1 MIYLRHTKERMMIMK
16 KYFNAILI
24 AALLTTTIY
33 GAQITKKI
41 EVIFNSINIMVNGEK
56 VKADNLV
63 HEGTTYVPLR
73 DISELLG
80 KEVTW
85 IGETKTAHINDDNI
99 KQQHPVALMTME
111 NGDQVKIELYPE
123 VAPITV
129 KNFLTLIDKGFYDG
143 LTFHRVI
150 PGFMA
155 QGGDPTGEGSGGSGQ
170 FIQGEFSENGIK
182 NDILHTR
189 GTLSMA
195 RSSHHDSASSQFF
208 IVVED
213 SEFLNGEY
221 AGFGKVIEGMDVVD
235 QIVNTQTAPNDK
247 PLTPQIIKSIKVTK

>member
-1 MIYLRHTKERMMIMK
+1 MRKYLNVIV
-16 KYFNAILI
+16 I
-24 AALLTTTIY
+24 AALLTTTLY
-33 GAQITKKI
+33 AAQITKKI
-41 EVIFNSINIMVNGEK
+41 DVVFNAITIMVNGEE
-56 VKADNLV
+56 VKADNIV
-63 HEGTTYVPLR
+63 HQGTTYVPLR
-73 DISELLG
+73 AISELLD

-85 IGETKTAHINDDNI
+85 TAETKTAYINDDNNI

-129 KNFLTLIDKGFYDG
+129 KNFLTLIDQGFYDG
-143 LTFHRVI
+143 LTFHRLI

-155 QGGDPTGEGSGGSGQ
+155 QGGDPEGNGTGGASNK
-170 FIQGEFSENGIK
+170 IKGEFRKNGIP

-195 RSSHHDSASSQFF
+195 RSVDPDSASSQFF

-213 SEFLNGEY
+213 SGSLDGQY
-221 AGFGKVIEGMDVVD
+221 AGFGKVIDGMDTVD
-235 QIVNTQTAPNDK
+235 KIVNVGTDADDK
-247 PLTPQIIKSIKVTK
+247 PLTPQIIKNIKVIK